1 MLLSLLLPERLL
13 IRCRVSVVFSVQ
25 SWLAET
31 SEQKK
36 TSTTPA
42 YFSVGMARTCSGYY
56 QSMPANLLQ
65 SCLCSS

>member
-1 MLLSLLLPERLL
+1 MSFCLLLSYWAL

-31 SEQKK
+31 PEQKK

-42 YFSVGMARTCSGYY
+42 YFSVGMARE
-56 QSMPANLLQ
+56 
-65 SCLCSS
+65 

>member
-1 MLLSLLLPERLL
+1 MSPGLLLPDRLL

-31 SEQKK
+31 QEQKK

-42 YFSVGMARTCSGYY
+42 YFSVGMAGMSSNPIYR
-56 QSMPANLLQ
+56 
-65 SCLCSS
+65 LC

>member
-1 MLLSLLLPERLL
+1 MLSGLLLPDRLL

-31 SEQKK
+31 QEQKK

-42 YFSVGMARTCSGYY
+42 YFSVGMAGTYSN
-56 QSMPANLLQ
+56 PILQ
-65 SCLCSS
+65 LC

>member
-1 MLLSLLLPERLL
+1 MLLSVLWRDHLL

-31 SEQKK
+31 PEQKK

-42 YFSVGMARTCSGYY
+42 YFSVGMAGRCSAC
-56 QSMPANLLQ
+56 PP
-65 SCLCSS
+65 